1 MMNLNLK
8 NSQIIFNDFEK
19 SLKEV
24 LPKNKKIIVV
34 TDKNV
39 NELYGK
45 TFSNFFVIEIGLG
58 EGIKTLQTIEFII
71 DKLIEL
77 EADRHSFLLG
87 IGGGIVCDIT
97 GFAASIFMRG
107 IDFGFVSTTL
117 LSQVDA
123 SIGGKNGVNFSSYK
137 NIIGNFNQPNFVVCD
152 TKMLNTLPKKEI
164 KCGLGEIIKHALISD
179 AEMFDFI
186 SENYENILDLDD
198 TILPKLIFDNINIK
212 AKIVEKDE
220 KEQAERKK
228 LNFGHSLAHAIEKHS
243 DLSHGEA
250 VAVGIIFA
258 SKISLQKG
266 YISDIEYDKI
276 KEVLL
281 KYDLPIELNIEKE
294 KIFNAI
300 KKDKKRNSD
309 NISFVLLEKIG
320 KAKIENISLNDLK
333 QYLDDLC

>member
-220 KEQAERKK
+220 KEQGERKK